1 MKINRNFWKRVARTA
16 ATAAVVLVGA
26 IGGNASKAQDGEVG
40 QVGQE
45 ALTAETA
52 QTAQNGEFASTAPSD
67 AWVEDGFP
75 LIYRRDG
82 AALEAIW
89 NALEPSE
96 TGRAGRAGQL
106 KQAGQAEK
114 TGQIG
119 EAEGKSETGK
129 TTPEPFAEA
138 VDFQLRRQGPKYK
151 GKTLAL
157 RGRLLRA
164 VWVPTSRETAQ
175 TGEVAEV
182 DETAQIGEVAE
193 VGETAQTGEVAEVG
207 ETAQIGEV
215 SASGASGKSGGFYD
229 LWVLLPDSKR
239 DPVRLLTRRAPPG
252 FNVDERLENAT
263 AYPETVEYRRET
275 VEATAVYYRTTAFDG
290 GDDFYAAPTL
300 VAVDFRWSGAAASA
314 DDGDGASGK
323 TEKTGSALGVKIGVC
338 VGIVAVWL
346 LTRRFVGRK
355 SGGKSGK
362 RGKRGKQG
370 KRGKNALD
378 LPDSIEPFAL
388 LLVASGAL
396 VGAVRAET
404 PDVAENA
411 GTAQTTQVDEGNEV
425 SEVGETGENAQDD
438 AAFWSVATGVDVG
451 AWRRETAVSA
461 EPRPAL
467 DSTEAVER
475 RRIAVATFERLARLV
490 SPSVLAER
498 FGGSENRQNSENG
511 GAAALVGTPGD
522 YVAAAPSERRE
533 AVSGASVR
541 YFCGTALRVERLP
554 TGADEAARIG
564 GDALYRVVV
573 ALDSPEN
580 GGTGKNREEGETSA
594 APETLVVYSPNVPK
608 FAAPPSFFDANGKQ
622 AKRGKESR
630 TAKTTEVGDLA
641 EVGELGNVGDL
652 AKTGELGNVGV
663 GERVGGLGVLF
674 GREADGAVALAAR
687 VGWFP
692 ADAPLGRLGVDL
704 SAFEGAPV
712 YPIRALTAE
721 KDPTRRRKIA
731 QTLRWTS
738 ADVRP
743 FYETLAAVRRDAS
756 RNKKSVLAPDSSFA
770 SETEKIVA
778 LFNRPEQN
786 QGRVVRL
793 RGRVRRANLVLVD
806 DPDVVAST
814 GIDRY
819 YQLYLFSN
827 DSQGWPLVLCVP
839 ELPDGLKVGGGKE
852 YRREIEFVGAFTK
865 TWAYKTS
872 AQRTQTPESAPID
885 EKTQLSET
893 SQTAKTPSNAQTAQS
908 GQVAQNAEISPN
920 APNAASA
927 QSAESTGPGPWG
939 RVPVL
944 VGRVVNV
951 VPEEP
956 EWPKAPLSPTAIVV
970 GFALLS
976 AAWVALRRRAARP
989 PRTRRR

>member
-1 MKINRNFWKRVARTA
+1 MRGDRVLDDARLLMILDLAMKINRNFWKRVARTA
-16 ATAAVVLVGA
+16 ATAAVVLVGT
-26 IGGNASKAQDGEVG
+26 IGGNAAKAQNGEIG
-40 QVGQE
+40 RIEQVE
-45 ALTAETA
+45 RTAETTRTTQTA
-52 QTAQNGEFASTAPSD
+52 QTAKNGEVASTAPSD
-67 AWVEDGFP
+67 VWVEDGFP

-96 TGRAGRAGQL
+96 A
-106 KQAGQAEK
+106 
-114 TGQIG
+114 
-119 EAEGKSETGK
+119 GK
-129 TTPEPFAEA
+129 TPPEPFAEA

-151 GKTLAL
+151 GKTLTL

-175 TGEVAEV
+175 DGEVK
-182 DETAQIGEVAE
+182 Q
-193 VGETAQTGEVAEVG
+193 VGETAQNGEVGQVG
-207 ETAQIGEV
+207 ETTQNGEV
-215 SASGASGKSGGFYD
+215 SASGASGESGGFYD
-229 LWVLLPDSKR
+229 LWVLLPDAKR

-355 SGGKSGK
+355 SAGKTG
-362 RGKRGKQG
+362 RRG

-388 LLVASGAL
+388 LLVATGAL

-404 PDVAENA
+404 SDVAEIAENA
-411 GTAQTTQVDEGNEV
+411 GTTQTTQVG
-425 SEVGETGENAQDD
+425 EVGEIGELGEVGEVGEVGESAQDD

-451 AWRRETAVSA
+451 AWRRETAASE

-498 FGGSENRQNSENG
+498 FGGSENRKNSENG
-511 GAAALVGTPGD
+511 ETAALVGTLGD

-580 GGTGKNREEGETSA
+580 GEIGENGEDGETSA
-594 APETLVVYSPNVPK
+594 APETLVVYSPNVPN
-608 FAAPPSFFDANGKQ
+608 FAAPPSFFDANGKK
-622 AKRGKESR
+622 AKRGKEGKTVK
-630 TAKTTEVGDLA
+630 TAD
-641 EVGELGNVGDL
+641 VGDL

-663 GERVGGLGVLF
+663 GERVGGLGVSF

-687 VGWFP
+687 IGWFP

-743 FYETLAAVRRDAS
+743 FYETLAAVRRDTS
-756 RNKKSVLAPDSSFA
+756 RNKKTILTPDSSFA
-770 SETEKIVA
+770 SEAEKVVA
-778 LFNRPEQN
+778 LFNRPERN

-872 AQRTQTPESAPID
+872 AQRTQSA
-885 EKTQLSET
+885 ETAQTVQNSETAET
-893 SQTAKTPSNAQTAQS
+893 SQI
-908 GQVAQNAEISPN
+908 AQNAEP
-920 APNAASA
+920 
-927 QSAESTGPGPWG
+927 TGPGAWG

-944 VGRVVNV
+944 VGRVVDV

-956 EWPKAPLSPTAIVV
+956 AGPKAPVSPTAIVV
-970 GFALLS
+970 AFAVLA
-976 AAWVALRRRAARP
+976 AAWVALRRRVART
-989 PRTRRR
+989 PRASRR

>member
-1 MKINRNFWKRVARTA
+1 MILDLAMKINRNFWKRVARTA

-26 IGGNASKAQDGEVG
+26 IGGNATKAQNGEIG
-40 QVGQE
+40 EKGRGAQ
-45 ALTAETA
+45 TA
-52 QTAQNGEFASTAPSD
+52 QTAQKGEVASSAPSD

-96 TGRAGRAGQL
+96 AGQ
-106 KQAGQAEK
+106 
-114 TGQIG
+114 TGQVG
-119 EAEGKSETGK
+119 EAGGKSEAGK
-129 TTPEPFAEA
+129 TPSEPFAEA

-151 GKTLAL
+151 GKTLTL

-175 TGEVAEV
+175 DGEVAQ
-182 DETAQIGEVAE
+182 T
-193 VGETAQTGEVAEVG
+193 GETAQV
-207 ETAQIGEV
+207 GEV
-215 SASGASGKSGGFYD
+215 SANGETARTGELSANGASGGFYD

-300 VAVDFRWSGAAASA
+300 VAVDFRWSGAAKSTDAGSESTKKA
-314 DDGDGASGK
+314 
-323 TEKTGSALGVKIGVC
+323 EKTGAALGVKIGVC
-338 VGIVAVWL
+338 VGIVAVWF

-355 SGGKSGK
+355 SGGKLDK
-362 RGKRGKQG
+362 RG

-388 LLVASGAL
+388 LLVATAAF
-396 VGAVRAET
+396 VGAVRAEI
-404 PDVAENA
+404 PEVAENA
-411 GTAQTTQVDEGNEV
+411 GTAQTTQVDKESKTDEV
-425 SEVGETGENAQDD
+425 GKTNEVGEVGEIGENAQDD
-438 AAFWSVATGVDVG
+438 AAFWSVATGVDVD
-451 AWRRETAVSA
+451 AWRRETAISG

-475 RRIAVATFERLARLV
+475 RRIAVATFERLTRLV
-490 SPSVLAER
+490 SPSVLEER
-498 FGGSENRQNSENG
+498 FGGSENGQNSENG
-511 GAAALVGTPGD
+511 ESAALVGTLGD
-522 YVAAAPSERRE
+522 YVAAAPSKRP
-533 AVSGASVR
+533 AFDSAASVR

-573 ALDSPEN
+573 ALDSAES
-580 GGTGKNREEGETSA
+580 GKVRGNRKDGETSA

-608 FAAPPSFFDANGKQ
+608 FAAPSSFFDANGKR
-622 AKRGKESR
+622 AKRGKE
-630 TAKTTEVGDLA
+630 
-641 EVGELGNVGDL
+641 GEMGEAANVGNL
-652 AKTGELGNVGV
+652 TKSGELGNVGV
-663 GERVGGLGVLF
+663 GERVGGLGVSF

-692 ADAPLGRLGVDL
+692 TDAPLGRLGVDL

-712 YPIRALTAE
+712 HPIRALTAE
-721 KDPTRRRKIA
+721 KDSTRRREIA
-731 QTLRWTS
+731 RTLRWTS

-743 FYETLAAVRRDAS
+743 FYETLAAVRRDS
-756 RNKKSVLAPDSSFA
+756 RRNEKTVLTPDSSFA
-770 SETEKIVA
+770 SEAEKIVA
-778 LFNRPEQN
+778 LFNRPERN

-806 DPDVVAST
+806 DPDVVAAT

-819 YQLYLFSN
+819 YQLYLFAN

-872 AQRTQTPESAPID
+872 AQRTQTAENAPSA
-885 EKTQLSET
+885 EKTQ
-893 SQTAKTPSNAQTAQS
+893 TAQN
-908 GQVAQNAEISPN
+908 GQSAQN
-920 APNAASA
+920 
-927 QSAESTGPGPWG
+927 AESTGPGPWG

-956 EWPKAPLSPTAIVV
+956 PTSKAPVSPTAIVV
-970 GFALLS
+970 GFAVLS
-976 AAWVALRRRAARP
+976 AAWVALRRRVARP

>member
-1 MKINRNFWKRVARTA
+1 MILDLAMKINRNFWKRVARTA

-26 IGGNASKAQDGEVG
+26 IGGNAAKAQNGEVG
-40 QVGQE
+40 QIGQVGR
-45 ALTAETA
+45 TAEAA
-52 QTAQNGEFASTAPSD
+52 QTAQKGEFASTAPSD

-96 TGRAGRAGQL
+96 PGRTGQVE
-106 KQAGQAEK
+106 Q

-119 EAEGKSETGK
+119 ETEEKSETGK
-129 TTPEPFAEA
+129 TPSEPFAEA

-175 TGEVAEV
+175 SGEVA
-182 DETAQIGEVAE
+182 Q
-193 VGETAQTGEVAEVG
+193 VGETAQDG
-207 ETAQIGEV
+207 ETAQVGEV
-215 SASGASGKSGGFYD
+215 SANGEAAQTGELSANGASGGFYD

-300 VAVDFRWSGAAASA
+300 VAVDFRWSGSAASA

-346 LTRRFVGRK
+346 LTRRFVER
-355 SGGKSGK
+355 KSGK
-362 RGKRGKQG
+362 RG

-388 LLVASGAL
+388 LLVATGAF

-404 PDVAENA
+404 PEVAEVAENA
-411 GTAQTTQVDEGNEV
+411 GTAQTTQV
-425 SEVGETGENAQDD
+425 GEAGENAQDD
-438 AAFWSVATGVDVG
+438 AAFWSVATGVDVD
-451 AWRRETAVSA
+451 AWRRETAISG

-511 GAAALVGTPGD
+511 GAAALVGTLGD

-554 TGADEAARIG
+554 IGADEAARIG

-580 GGTGKNREEGETSA
+580 GEVGENRGKVETSA
-594 APETLVVYSPNVPK
+594 ALETLVVYSPNVPK
-608 FAAPPSFFDANGKQ
+608 FAAPPSFFDANGKR
-622 AKRGKESR
+622 AKRGKEGEAAK
-630 TAKTTEVGDLA
+630 TAKTAD
-641 EVGELGNVGDL
+641 VGDL
-652 AKTGELGNVGV
+652 AKTDELGNVGV
-663 GERVGGLGVLF
+663 GERVGGLGVSF

-721 KDPTRRRKIA
+721 KDATRRREIA

-743 FYETLAAVRRDAS
+743 FYETLAAVRRDLS
-756 RNKKSVLAPDSSFA
+756 RNEKAVLAPDSSFA
-770 SETEKIVA
+770 SEADKIVA
-778 LFNRPEQN
+778 LFNRPERN
-786 QGRVVRL
+786 QGRVVKL

-819 YQLYLFSN
+819 YQLYLFAN

-872 AQRTQTPESAPID
+872 AQRTQTAETAQ
-885 EKTQLSET
+885 TVQNSETAGT
-893 SQTAKTPSNAQTAQS
+893 SQTA
-908 GQVAQNAEISPN
+908 QNAD
-920 APNAASA
+920 
-927 QSAESTGPGPWG
+927 STGPGPWG

-956 EWPKAPLSPTAIVV
+956 PGPKAPVSPTAIVV
-970 GFALLS
+970 GFAVLS
-976 AAWVALRRRAARP
+976 AAWVALRRRVARA

>member
-26 IGGNASKAQDGEVG
+26 IGGNASKAQIGEVG
-40 QVGQE
+40 RIGQIGR
-45 ALTAETA
+45 TAKAT
-52 QTAQNGEFASTAPSD
+52 QTAQKGEFASTAPSD

-89 NALEPSE
+89 NALEPS
-96 TGRAGRAGQL
+96 GAGRTGQVE
-106 KQAGQAEK
+106 Q

-129 TTPEPFAEA
+129 TPSEPFAEA

-175 TGEVAEV
+175 NGEVAEVGETAQIGEVAEVGETAQIGEVAEVDETAQTGEVAEV
-182 DETAQIGEVAE
+182 DETAQTGEVAE

-207 ETAQIGEV
+207 ETARTDEV

-263 AYPETVEYRRET
+263 AYPKTVEYRRET

-300 VAVDFRWSGAAASA
+300 VAVDFRWSGSAASA
-314 DDGDGASGK
+314 DDGDGASGKTEK

-355 SGGKSGK
+355 SGGKL
-362 RGKRGKQG
+362 GKRGKQ
-370 KRGKNALD
+370 GKNALD

-404 PDVAENA
+404 PDVAEIAENA
-411 GTAQTTQVDEGNEV
+411 GTAQKTQI
-425 SEVGETGENAQDD
+425 GEIAQIDDD

-451 AWRRETAVSA
+451 AWRRETALSA

-511 GAAALVGTPGD
+511 GAAALVGTLGD

-580 GGTGKNREEGETSA
+580 GEAGKNREEDETSA

-608 FAAPPSFFDANGKQ
+608 FAAPPSFFDANGKR
-622 AKRGKESR
+622 AKRSKESE
-630 TAKTTEVGDLA
+630 TAKTA
-641 EVGELGNVGDL
+641 EVGDL

-692 ADAPLGRLGVDL
+692 TDAPLGRLGVDL
-704 SAFEGAPV
+704 SAFEGALV

-721 KDPTRRRKIA
+721 KDPTRRREIA
-731 QTLRWTS
+731 RTLRWTS

-743 FYETLAAVRRDAS
+743 FYETLAAVRRDS
-756 RNKKSVLAPDSSFA
+756 RRAEKPILTPNADFSSEA
-770 SETEKIVA
+770 KKIVA
-778 LFNRPEQN
+778 LFNRPEDN
-786 QGRVVRL
+786 QGRVVKL

-806 DPDVVAST
+806 DPDVVAAT

-819 YQLYLFSN
+819 YQLYLFAN

-839 ELPDGLKVGGGKE
+839 ELPDGLKTGGGK
-852 YRREIEFVGAFTK
+852 
-865 TWAYKTS
+865 
-872 AQRTQTPESAPID
+872 
-885 EKTQLSET
+885 
-893 SQTAKTPSNAQTAQS
+893 
-908 GQVAQNAEISPN
+908 
-920 APNAASA
+920 
-927 QSAESTGPGPWG
+927 
-939 RVPVL
+939 
-944 VGRVVNV
+944 
-951 VPEEP
+951 
-956 EWPKAPLSPTAIVV
+956 
-970 GFALLS
+970 
-976 AAWVALRRRAARP
+976 
-989 PRTRRR
+989 

>member
-1 MKINRNFWKRVARTA
+1 
-16 ATAAVVLVGA
+16 
-26 IGGNASKAQDGEVG
+26 
-40 QVGQE
+40 
-45 ALTAETA
+45 
-52 QTAQNGEFASTAPSD
+52 
-67 AWVEDGFP
+67 
-75 LIYRRDG
+75 
-82 AALEAIW
+82 
-89 NALEPSE
+89 
-96 TGRAGRAGQL
+96 
-106 KQAGQAEK
+106 
-114 TGQIG
+114 
-119 EAEGKSETGK
+119 
-129 TTPEPFAEA
+129 
-138 VDFQLRRQGPKYK
+138 
-151 GKTLAL
+151 
-157 RGRLLRA
+157 
-164 VWVPTSRETAQ
+164 
-175 TGEVAEV
+175 
-182 DETAQIGEVAE
+182 
-193 VGETAQTGEVAEVG
+193 
-207 ETAQIGEV
+207 
-215 SASGASGKSGGFYD
+215 
-229 LWVLLPDSKR
+229 
-239 DPVRLLTRRAPPG
+239 
-252 FNVDERLENAT
+252 
-263 AYPETVEYRRET
+263 
-275 VEATAVYYRTTAFDG
+275 
-290 GDDFYAAPTL
+290 
-300 VAVDFRWSGAAASA
+300 
-314 DDGDGASGK
+314 
-323 TEKTGSALGVKIGVC
+323 
-338 VGIVAVWL
+338 
-346 LTRRFVGRK
+346 
-355 SGGKSGK
+355 
-362 RGKRGKQG
+362 
-370 KRGKNALD
+370 
-378 LPDSIEPFAL
+378 
-388 LLVASGAL
+388 
-396 VGAVRAET
+396 
-404 PDVAENA
+404 
-411 GTAQTTQVDEGNEV
+411 
-425 SEVGETGENAQDD
+425 D

-451 AWRRETAVSA
+451 AWRRETAISG

-475 RRIAVATFERLARLV
+475 RRIAVATFERLTRLV

-498 FGGSENRQNSENG
+498 FGGSKNRQNSENG
-511 GAAALVGTPGD
+511 KVATLVGTLGD
-522 YVAAAPSERRE
+522 YVAAAPNERRE

-580 GGTGKNREEGETSA
+580 GEAGKNREEDETSA

-622 AKRGKESR
+622 AKRSKEGK
-630 TAKTTEVGDLA
+630 TAKTAG
-641 EVGELGNVGDL
+641 VGDL
-652 AKTGELGNVGV
+652 AKTGELGKVGV
-663 GERVGGLGVLF
+663 GERVGGLGVSF
-674 GREADGAVALAAR
+674 GREADGPVALAAQ

-721 KDPTRRRKIA
+721 KDATRRRKIA

-756 RNKKSVLAPDSSFA
+756 RNQKSVLTPDSSFA

-778 LFNRPEQN
+778 LFNRPERN

-872 AQRTQTPESAPID
+872 AQRTQTAETAQTVQSSETA
-885 EKTQLSET
+885 ET
-893 SQTAKTPSNAQTAQS
+893 SQITQTA
-908 GQVAQNAEISPN
+908 EP
-920 APNAASA
+920 
-927 QSAESTGPGPWG
+927 TGPGAWG

-944 VGRVVNV
+944 VGRVVDV

-956 EWPKAPLSPTAIVV
+956 AGSKAPVSPTAIVV
-970 GFALLS
+970 AFAVLA
-976 AAWVALRRRAARP
+976 AAWVALRRRVTRT
-989 PRTRRR
+989 PRAS

>member
-1 MKINRNFWKRVARTA
+1 MILDLAMKINRNFWKRVARTA
-16 ATAAVVLVGA
+16 ATAAVVLVGT
-26 IGGNASKAQDGEVG
+26 IGENAA
-40 QVGQE
+40 
-45 ALTAETA
+45 
-52 QTAQNGEFASTAPSD
+52 TAQNGEVGQFGRDGRSASVARSTQVAQNGETASTAPSD
-67 AWVEDGFP
+67 AWVPDGFP

-96 TGRAGRAGQL
+96 TGQ
-106 KQAGQAEK
+106 
-114 TGQIG
+114 TGQVG
-119 EAEGKSETGK
+119 EAGGKSEAGK
-129 TTPEPFAEA
+129 TPPEPFAEA

-151 GKTLAL
+151 GKTLTL

-164 VWVPTSRETAQ
+164 VWAPTSRETAQ
-175 TGEVAEV
+175 NGEVATNGEA
-182 DETAQIGEVAE
+182 AQDGEVAAN
-193 VGETAQTGEVAEVG
+193 GEAAQSGEVAQVG
-207 ETAQIGEV
+207 EAAQNDEV
-215 SASGASGKSGGFYD
+215 ATSGASGESGGFYD

-300 VAVDFRWSGAAASA
+300 VAVDFRWSGAAASTDA
-314 DDGDGASGK
+314 GSVSTKKA
-323 TEKTGSALGVKIGVC
+323 EKTGGALGVKIGVC

-355 SGGKSGK
+355 SAGKTG
-362 RGKRGKQG
+362 RRG

-388 LLVASGAL
+388 LIVAAGTL

-404 PDVAENA
+404 PEVAEIEGNEQ
-411 GTAQTTQVDEGNEV
+411 TTQTTQVDEDNEIG
-425 SEVGETGENAQDD
+425 EVGEVGEVGESAQDD
-438 AAFWSVATGVDVG
+438 AAFWSVATGVDVD
-451 AWRRETAVSA
+451 AWRRETAASG

-467 DSTEAVER
+467 DSPEAVER
-475 RRIAVATFERLARLV
+475 RRIAVATFERLTRLV

-498 FGGSENRQNSENG
+498 FGGSENGQNSENG
-511 GAAALVGTPGD
+511 ESAALVGTLGD
-522 YVAAAPSERRE
+522 YVAAAPSERPK
-533 AVSGASVR
+533 AVPGASVR
-541 YFCGTALRVERLP
+541 YFCGTAVRIERLA

-573 ALDSPEN
+573 ALDSAEN
-580 GGTGKNREEGETSA
+580 GGIGENGEDGETSA

-608 FAAPPSFFDANGKQ
+608 FAAPSSFFDANGKR
-622 AKRGKESR
+622 AKRNKEGKTGKAAS
-630 TAKTTEVGDLA
+630 
-641 EVGELGNVGDL
+641 VGDL
-652 AKTGELGNVGV
+652 AKPGELGSVGV
-663 GERVGGLGVLF
+663 GERVGGLGVSF

-692 ADAPLGRLGVDL
+692 TDAPLGRLGVDL

-721 KDPTRRRKIA
+721 KDATRRREIA
-731 QTLRWTS
+731 RTLRWTS

-743 FYETLAAVRRDAS
+743 FYETLAAVRRGAI
-756 RNKKSVLAPDSSFA
+756 RNEKTILAPDSSFA

-778 LFNRPEQN
+778 LFNRPERN

-806 DPDVVAST
+806 DPDVVAAT
-814 GIDRY
+814 GVDKY
-819 YQLYLFSN
+819 YQLYLFAN

-872 AQRTQTPESAPID
+872 AQRTQTAESAPSA
-885 EKTQLSET
+885 EK
-893 SQTAKTPSNAQTAQS
+893 AQS
-908 GQVAQNAEISPN
+908 AQNGQSAEN
-920 APNAASA
+920 AETTQN
-927 QSAESTGPGPWG
+927 AESTGPGPWG

-944 VGRVVNV
+944 VGRVVDV

-956 EWPKAPLSPTAIVV
+956 EKPKAPVSPTAIVV
-970 GFALLS
+970 GFAVLS
-976 AAWVALRRRAARP
+976 AAWVALRRRVARA
-989 PRTRRR
+989 PRAGRR

>member
-26 IGGNASKAQDGEVG
+26 IGGNAAKAQNGEIG
-40 QVGQE
+40 EKGRGAQ
-45 ALTAETA
+45 TA
-52 QTAQNGEFASTAPSD
+52 QTAQNGEVASTAPSD

-96 TGRAGRAGQL
+96 TGQ
-106 KQAGQAEK
+106 
-114 TGQIG
+114 TGQIGQVG
-119 EAEGKSETGK
+119 EAEGKNEAGK
-129 TTPEPFAEA
+129 KPPEPFAEA

-151 GKTLAL
+151 GKTLTL

-175 TGEVAEV
+175 DGEV
-182 DETAQIGEVAE
+182 
-193 VGETAQTGEVAEVG
+193 AQTGEFSANG
-207 ETAQIGEV
+207 EITQDGEV
-215 SASGASGKSGGFYD
+215 AANGEAAQTGELSANGASGGFYD

-300 VAVDFRWSGAAASA
+300 VAVDFRWSGAAAST
-314 DDGDGASGK
+314 DDGSESTEK
-323 TEKTGSALGVKIGVC
+323 TEKTGGALGVKIGVC
-338 VGIVAVWL
+338 VGIVAVWF

-355 SGGKSGK
+355 SAGKTG
-362 RGKRGKQG
+362 RRG

-388 LLVASGAL
+388 LLVAAGAF

-404 PDVAENA
+404 PEVAKNA
-411 GTAQTTQVDEGNEV
+411 GTTRTTQDDEESETG
-425 SEVGETGENAQDD
+425 EVGETAQDD
-438 AAFWSVATGVDVG
+438 AAFWSVATGVDVD
-451 AWRRETAVSA
+451 AWRREMAISG
-461 EPRPAL
+461 EPQPAL

-475 RRIAVATFERLARLV
+475 RQIAVATFERLARLV

-498 FGGSENRQNSENG
+498 FGGNGRNGEDGENRN
-511 GAAALVGTPGD
+511 ATALVGTLGD
-522 YVAAAPSERRE
+522 YVAAAPSKRP
-533 AVSGASVR
+533 AFDSSASVR
-541 YFCGTALRVERLP
+541 YFCGTAVRIERLA
-554 TGADEAARIG
+554 TGADESARIG

-573 ALDSPEN
+573 ALDSAEN
-580 GGTGKNREEGETSA
+580 GKVGKNREDGGTFA

-608 FAAPPSFFDANGKQ
+608 FAAPSSFFDANGKR
-622 AKRGKESR
+622 AKRGKEGEMGE
-630 TAKTTEVGDLA
+630 AANVGELVKAGEAADVGDLT
-641 EVGELGNVGDL
+641 
-652 AKTGELGNVGV
+652 KSGELGNVGV
-663 GERVGGLGVLF
+663 GERVGGLGVSF

-692 ADAPLGRLGVDL
+692 TDAPLGRLGVDL
-704 SAFEGAPV
+704 SGFEGAPV

-721 KDPTRRRKIA
+721 KDATRRREIA

-743 FYETLAAVRRDAS
+743 FYETLAAVRRDS
-756 RNKKSVLAPDSSFA
+756 RRNEKTVLAPDSGFA
-770 SETEKIVA
+770 SEAEKIVA
-778 LFNRPEQN
+778 LFNRPERN

-806 DPDVVAST
+806 DPDVVAAT

-819 YQLYLFSN
+819 YQLYLFAN

-852 YRREIEFVGAFTK
+852 YRREIEFIGAFTK

-872 AQRTQTPESAPID
+872 AQRTQTAENAPSA
-885 EKTQLSET
+885 EKT
-893 SQTAKTPSNAQTAQS
+893 KTAQN
-908 GQVAQNAEISPN
+908 GQSAQNAEV
-920 APNAASA
+920 A
-927 QSAESTGPGPWG
+927 QNAESTGPGPWG

-956 EWPKAPLSPTAIVV
+956 ERPKAPVSPTAIVV
-970 GFALLS
+970 GFAVLS
-976 AAWVALRRRAARP
+976 ATWVALRRRAARA

>member
-16 ATAAVVLVGA
+16 ATAAVVLVGT
-26 IGGNASKAQDGEVG
+26 IGGNAAKAQNDEVG
-40 QVGQE
+40 QIGQVGG
-45 ALTAETA
+45 TAEAARTT
-52 QTAQNGEFASTAPSD
+52 QTAQKGEFASTAPSD
-67 AWVEDGFP
+67 AWVPDGFP

-96 TGRAGRAGQL
+96 A
-106 KQAGQAEK
+106 
-114 TGQIG
+114 
-119 EAEGKSETGK
+119 GK
-129 TTPEPFAEA
+129 TPPEPFAEA

-175 TGEVAEV
+175 NDEVKQVGEAAQSDEV
-182 DETAQIGEVAE
+182 DQ
-193 VGETAQTGEVAEVG
+193 VGETAQNGEVEQVG
-207 ETAQIGEV
+207 ETAQSVEV
-215 SASGASGKSGGFYD
+215 SAKEQSEKSGGFYD

-300 VAVDFRWSGAAASA
+300 VAVDFRWSGAAP
-314 DDGDGASGK
+314 GDGGAD
-323 TEKTGSALGVKIGVC
+323 EKTGETRGIEKTGDWLGVKIAGVAL
-338 VGIVAVWL
+338 IVAVWL
-346 LTRRFVGRK
+346 LLRRGTRRK
-355 SGGKSGK
+355 SAGKLSK
-362 RGKRGKQG
+362 KG

-388 LLVASGAL
+388 LLVAAGAF

-404 PDVAENA
+404 PEVGKDAE
-411 GTAQTTQVDEGNEV
+411 TAQ
-425 SEVGETGENAQDD
+425 VGEIGENAQDD

-498 FGGSENRQNSENG
+498 FGGSGNRQNNENG
-511 GAAALVGTPGD
+511 ESAALVGTLGD
-522 YVAAAPSERRE
+522 YVATAPSKRPTPDW
-533 AVSGASVR
+533 AASVR

-554 TGADEAARIG
+554 TGADESARIG

-580 GGTGKNREEGETSA
+580 GEVGENRGEVETPDASK
-594 APETLVVYSPNVPK
+594 TLVVYSPNVPK
-608 FAAPPSFFDANGKQ
+608 FAAPPSFFDAD
-622 AKRGKESR
+622 AKRGKI
-630 TAKTTEVGDLA
+630 G
-641 EVGELGNVGDL
+641 
-652 AKTGELGNVGV
+652 KTGETGEAAQVGV

-674 GREADGAVALAAR
+674 GRETDGAVALTAR

-692 ADAPLGRLGVDL
+692 TDAPLGRLGVDL
-704 SAFEGAPV
+704 SAFEAAPV

-721 KDPTRRRKIA
+721 KDPTRRREIA

-743 FYETLAAVRRDAS
+743 FYETLAAVRRDLR
-756 RNKKSVLAPDSSFA
+756 RNEKTVLAPDSSFA
-770 SETEKIVA
+770 LEAEKIAA

-806 DPDVVAST
+806 DPDVVAAT

-819 YQLYLFSN
+819 YQLYLFAN
-827 DSQGWPLVLCVP
+827 DSQGWPLVLCVS
-839 ELPDGLKVGGGKE
+839 ELPNGLKLGGGKE

-872 AQRTQTPESAPID
+872 AQ
-885 EKTQLSET
+885 KTQSAET
-893 SQTAKTPSNAQTAQS
+893 AQTS
-908 GQVAQNAEISPN
+908 QNAES
-920 APNAASA
+920 SE
-927 QSAESTGPGPWG
+927 SAESSGPGPWG

-944 VGRVVNV
+944 VGRVARV
-951 VPEEP
+951 VPEETST
-956 EWPKAPLSPTAIVV
+956 PKAPVSPTAIVV
-970 GFALLS
+970 GFAFLS
-976 AAWVALRRRAARP
+976 AAWIALRRRAARE

>member
-1 MKINRNFWKRVARTA
+1 
-16 ATAAVVLVGA
+16 
-26 IGGNASKAQDGEVG
+26 
-40 QVGQE
+40 
-45 ALTAETA
+45 
-52 QTAQNGEFASTAPSD
+52 
-67 AWVEDGFP
+67 
-75 LIYRRDG
+75 
-82 AALEAIW
+82 
-89 NALEPSE
+89 
-96 TGRAGRAGQL
+96 
-106 KQAGQAEK
+106 
-114 TGQIG
+114 
-119 EAEGKSETGK
+119 
-129 TTPEPFAEA
+129 
-138 VDFQLRRQGPKYK
+138 
-151 GKTLAL
+151 
-157 RGRLLRA
+157 
-164 VWVPTSRETAQ
+164 
-175 TGEVAEV
+175 
-182 DETAQIGEVAE
+182 
-193 VGETAQTGEVAEVG
+193 VGETAQTGEVA
-207 ETAQIGEV
+207 
-215 SASGASGKSGGFYD
+215 ASGASGKSGGFYD
-229 LWVLLPDSKR
+229 RWVLLPDSKR

-300 VAVDFRWSGAAASA
+300 VAVDFRWSGSAASA

-355 SGGKSGK
+355 SGGKLGK
-362 RGKRGKQG
+362 RG

-388 LLVASGAL
+388 LLVATGAL

-404 PDVAENA
+404 PDVAEIAENA
-411 GTAQTTQVDEGNEV
+411 GTAQATQVDEGNEV
-425 SEVGETGENAQDD
+425 GEVGETGESAQDD

-451 AWRRETAVSA
+451 AWRRETAASG
-461 EPRPAL
+461 ELRPKL

-490 SPSVLAER
+490 SPAVLAER

-511 GAAALVGTPGD
+511 GAAALVGTLGD

-580 GGTGKNREEGETSA
+580 GKVGENGEDGETSA

-608 FAAPPSFFDANGKQ
+608 FAAPPSFFDANGKR
-622 AKRGKESR
+622 AKRSKEIK
-630 TAKTTEVGDLA
+630 TAETA
-641 EVGELGNVGDL
+641 NVGDL
-652 AKTGELGNVGV
+652 AKTGDLVKTGELGNVGV
-663 GERVGGLGVLF
+663 GERVGGLGVSF
-674 GREADGAVALAAR
+674 GREADGPVALAAR
-687 VGWFP
+687 IGWFP

-721 KDPTRRRKIA
+721 KDPTRRLKIA

-770 SETEKIVA
+770 SEIEKIVA

-885 EKTQLSET
+885 EKTQISET
-893 SQTAKTPSNAQTAQS
+893 SQPAKTPLNAQTAQS
-908 GQVAQNAEISPN
+908 GQVAQNAEISPNAPN

-956 EWPKAPLSPTAIVV
+956 ERPKAPLSPTAIVV

>member
-1 MKINRNFWKRVARTA
+1 MILDLAMKINRNFWKRVARTA
-16 ATAAVVLVGA
+16 ATAAVVLVGTV
-26 IGGNASKAQDGEVG
+26 GGNATKAQNGEIG
-40 QVGQE
+40 EKGRGAQ
-45 ALTAETA
+45 TA
-52 QTAQNGEFASTAPSD
+52 QTAQNGEVASTAPSD

-96 TGRAGRAGQL
+96 TGRTGQAGRTG
-106 KQAGQAEK
+106 GTSEIEK
-114 TGQIG
+114 TPS
-119 EAEGKSETGK
+119 K
-129 TTPEPFAEA
+129 PFAEA

-151 GKTLAL
+151 GKTLTL

-175 TGEVAEV
+175 NGEVA
-182 DETAQIGEVAE
+182 TN
-193 VGETAQTGEVAEVG
+193 GETAQNGEVATNG
-207 ETAQIGEV
+207 EAAQNGEV
-215 SASGASGKSGGFYD
+215 ARDGEAAQDGGFSANGASGESGGFYD

-275 VEATAVYYRTTAFDG
+275 VETEAVYYRTTAFDG

-314 DDGDGASGK
+314 DVGNGDG
-323 TEKTGSALGVKIGVC
+323 EKGTRTGGALGVKIGVC

-346 LTRRFVGRK
+346 LTRRFVGRR
-355 SGGKSGK
+355 SAGKTG
-362 RGKRGKQG
+362 RRG

-378 LPDSIEPFAL
+378 LPDSLEPFAL
-388 LLVASGAL
+388 LIVAAGTL

-404 PDVAENA
+404 PEVAEIEGNEQ
-411 GTAQTTQVDEGNEV
+411 TAQTTQVDEDNEIG
-425 SEVGETGENAQDD
+425 EVGESAQDD

-451 AWRRETAVSA
+451 AWRRETAISG

-467 DSTEAVER
+467 DSPEAVER
-475 RRIAVATFERLARLV
+475 RQIAVATFERLARLV
-490 SPSVLAER
+490 SPSVLSER
-498 FGGSENRQNSENG
+498 FGGSKNRQNSENG
-511 GAAALVGTPGD
+511 EATALVGTLGD
-522 YVAAAPSERRE
+522 YVAAAPSERPK

-541 YFCGTALRVERLP
+541 YFCGTAVRIERLA
-554 TGADEAARIG
+554 TGADESARIG

-573 ALDSPEN
+573 ALDWAGN
-580 GGTGKNREEGETSA
+580 GEVGKNREDGETSA

-608 FAAPPSFFDANGKQ
+608 FAAPSSFFDAN
-622 AKRGKESR
+622 AKRAEMRKAGK
-630 TAKTTEVGDLA
+630 TAKA
-641 EVGELGNVGDL
+641 EESGGL
-652 AKTGELGNVGV
+652 AKVGV
-663 GERVGGLGVLF
+663 GERVGGLGVCF

-692 ADAPLGRLGVDL
+692 TNAPLGRLGVDL

-721 KDPTRRRKIA
+721 KDPTRCREIA
-731 QTLRWTS
+731 RTLRWTS

-743 FYETLAAVRRDAS
+743 FYETLAAVRRDS
-756 RNKKSVLAPDSSFA
+756 RRDEKQVLAPDSHFS
-770 SETEKIVA
+770 SEVEKIVA

-786 QGRVVRL
+786 QGRVVKL

-806 DPDVVAST
+806 DPDVVAAT
-814 GIDRY
+814 GVDKY
-819 YQLYLFSN
+819 YQLYLFTN
-827 DSQGWPLVLCVP
+827 DSQGWPLVLCLP
-839 ELPDGLKVGGGKE
+839 ELPDGLKVGGGNE
-852 YRREIEFVGAFTK
+852 YRREIEFIGAFTK

-872 AQRTQTPESAPID
+872 AQR
-885 EKTQLSET
+885 
-893 SQTAKTPSNAQTAQS
+893 AQDAATAQNS
-908 GQVAQNAEISPN
+908 QNAETLQ
-920 APNAASA
+920 SA
-927 QSAESTGPGPWG
+927 QDAETPQNAEPTGPGPWG

-956 EWPKAPLSPTAIVV
+956 ETPKAPVSPTAIVV
-970 GFALLS
+970 GFAVLS
-976 AAWVALRRRAARP
+976 AAWVALRRRVARTS
-989 PRTRRR
+989 RTRLR

>member
-1 MKINRNFWKRVARTA
+1 MILDLAMKINRNFWKRVARTA

-26 IGGNASKAQDGEVG
+26 IGGNAAKAQNGEIG
-40 QVGQE
+40 EKGRG
-45 ALTAETA
+45 A
-52 QTAQNGEFASTAPSD
+52 QTAQSAQNGEVASTAPSD

-96 TGRAGRAGQL
+96 TGQ
-106 KQAGQAEK
+106 
-114 TGQIG
+114 TGQIGQVG
-119 EAEGKSETGK
+119 EAEGKSEAGK
-129 TTPEPFAEA
+129 KPPEPFAEA
-138 VDFQLRRQGPKYK
+138 VDFQLRRQGTKYK
-151 GKTLAL
+151 GKTLTL

-164 VWVPTSRETAQ
+164 VWVPTARETAQEGEVAQTGETAQVGEVSANGEAAQ
-175 TGEVAEV
+175 TGEVSAN
-182 DETAQIGEVAE
+182 GEA
-193 VGETAQTGEVAEVG
+193 AQTGEL
-207 ETAQIGEV
+207 
-215 SASGASGKSGGFYD
+215 SANGASGGFYD

-300 VAVDFRWSGAAASA
+300 VAVDFRWSGAAKSTDAGSESTEKA
-314 DDGDGASGK
+314 
-323 TEKTGSALGVKIGVC
+323 EKTGAALGVKIGVC
-338 VGIVAVWL
+338 VGIVAVWF

-355 SGGKSGK
+355 SAGKLDK
-362 RGKRGKQG
+362 RG

-388 LLVASGAL
+388 LLVATGAL
-396 VGAVRAET
+396 VGAARAEI
-404 PDVAENA
+404 PEVAENA
-411 GTAQTTQVDEGNEV
+411 GTTQTTQVGEENENG
-425 SEVGETGENAQDD
+425 EVGETAQED
-438 AAFWSVATGVDVG
+438 AAFWSVATGVDVD
-451 AWRRETAVSA
+451 AWRRETAISG

-498 FGGSENRQNSENG
+498 FGGSKNGQNSENSE
-511 GAAALVGTPGD
+511 AAALVGTLGD
-522 YVAAAPSERRE
+522 YVAAAPSKRP
-533 AVSGASVR
+533 AFDSAASVR

-573 ALDSPEN
+573 ALDSAESGKV
-580 GGTGKNREEGETSA
+580 GGNRKDGETSA

-608 FAAPPSFFDANGKQ
+608 FAAPPSFFDANGKR
-622 AKRGKESR
+622 AKRGKEGEMGE
-630 TAKTTEVGDLA
+630 AA
-641 EVGELGNVGDL
+641 NVGELVKAGEAADVGNL
-652 AKTGELGNVGV
+652 TKSGELGNVGV
-663 GERVGGLGVLF
+663 GERVGGLGVSF

-692 ADAPLGRLGVDL
+692 TDAPLGRLGVDL
-704 SAFEGAPV
+704 SGFEGAPV

-721 KDPTRRRKIA
+721 KDSTRRREIA

-743 FYETLAAVRRDAS
+743 FYETLAAVRRDS
-756 RNKKSVLAPDSSFA
+756 RRNEKTVLTPDSSFA
-770 SETEKIVA
+770 SEAEKIVA
-778 LFNRPEQN
+778 LFNRPERN

-806 DPDVVAST
+806 DPDVVAAT

-819 YQLYLFSN
+819 YQLYLFAN

-839 ELPDGLKVGGGKE
+839 QLPDGLKVGGGKE

-872 AQRTQTPESAPID
+872 AQRTQTAENALSA
-885 EKTQLSET
+885 EKT
-893 SQTAKTPSNAQTAQS
+893 KTAQN
-908 GQVAQNAEISPN
+908 GQSAQN
-920 APNAASA
+920 
-927 QSAESTGPGPWG
+927 AESTGPGPWG

-956 EWPKAPLSPTAIVV
+956 PTSKAPVSPTAIVV
-970 GFALLS
+970 GFAVLS
-976 AAWVALRRRAARP
+976 AAWVALRRRVARP

>member
-1 MKINRNFWKRVARTA
+1 MILDLAMKINRNFWKRVARTA

-26 IGGNASKAQDGEVG
+26 IGGNAAKAQNGEVEQIG
-40 QVGQE
+40 QVGRTMGTVQ
-45 ALTAETA
+45 TTRTT

-96 TGRAGRAGQL
+96 TGRTGQVE
-106 KQAGQAEK
+106 Q

-119 EAEGKSETGK
+119 EAEEKSETGK
-129 TTPEPFAEA
+129 TTSEPFAEA

-151 GKTLAL
+151 GKTLTL

-164 VWVPTSRETAQ
+164 VWVPTSREAAQ
-175 TGEVAEV
+175 N
-182 DETAQIGEVAE
+182 GEVAE
-193 VGETAQTGEVAEVG
+193 VGETAQTGEVAEVD
-207 ETAQIGEV
+207 EAAQNGGV
-215 SASGASGKSGGFYD
+215 AASGASGKSGGFYD

-362 RGKRGKQG
+362 RGKRGK
-370 KRGKNALD
+370 NALD

-388 LLVASGAL
+388 LLVATGAF

-404 PDVAENA
+404 PDVAEIAENA
-411 GTAQTTQVDEGNEV
+411 GTTQTTQVGEFG
-425 SEVGETGENAQDD
+425 EVGESAQDD

-451 AWRRETAVSA
+451 AWRRETAASE

-511 GAAALVGTPGD
+511 EAAALVGTLGD

-580 GGTGKNREEGETSA
+580 GENGEIGENGEDGETSA

-608 FAAPPSFFDANGKQ
+608 FAAPPSFFDANGKR
-622 AKRGKESR
+622 AKRGKESK
-630 TAKTTEVGDLA
+630 TAEMA
-641 EVGELGNVGDL
+641 NVGDL

-663 GERVGGLGVLF
+663 GERVGGLGVSF

-692 ADAPLGRLGVDL
+692 TDAPLGRLGVDL

-712 YPIRALTAE
+712 HPIRALTAE
-721 KDPTRRRKIA
+721 KDSTRRREIA
-731 QTLRWTS
+731 RTLRWTS

-743 FYETLAAVRRDAS
+743 FYETLAAVRRDS
-756 RNKKSVLAPDSSFA
+756 RRNEKTVLTPDSSFA
-770 SETEKIVA
+770 SEAEKIVA
-778 LFNRPEQN
+778 LFNRPERN

-806 DPDVVAST
+806 DPDVVAAT

-819 YQLYLFSN
+819 YQLYLFAN
-827 DSQGWPLVLCVP
+827 DSQGWPLVLCIP

-872 AQRTQTPESAPID
+872 AQRTQTAENAPSA
-885 EKTQLSET
+885 EKTQ
-893 SQTAKTPSNAQTAQS
+893 TAQN
-908 GQVAQNAEISPN
+908 GQSAQN
-920 APNAASA
+920 
-927 QSAESTGPGPWG
+927 AESTGPGPWG

-956 EWPKAPLSPTAIVV
+956 PTSKAPVSPTAIVV
-970 GFALLS
+970 GFAVLS
-976 AAWVALRRRAARP
+976 AAWVALRRRVARP

>member
-1 MKINRNFWKRVARTA
+1 MILDLAMKINRNFWKRVARTA
-16 ATAAVVLVGA
+16 ATAAGVLVGA
-26 IGGNASKAQDGEVG
+26 IGENAATAQNAEFGQG
-40 QVGQE
+40 AQVGQ
-45 ALTAETA
+45 TA
-52 QTAQNGEFASTAPSD
+52 QTTQTAKNSEVASTAPSD
-67 AWVEDGFP
+67 VWVPDGFP

-96 TGRAGRAGQL
+96 AGQTSL
-106 KQAGQAEK
+106 
-114 TGQIG
+114 
-119 EAEGKSETGK
+119 
-129 TTPEPFAEA
+129 EPFAEA

-164 VWVPTSRETAQ
+164 VWVPTSSETAQ
-175 TGEVAEV
+175 DGEN
-182 DETAQIGEVAE
+182 AQ
-193 VGETAQTGEVAEVG
+193 VGEAAQDGEN
-207 ETAQIGEV
+207 AQDD
-215 SASGASGKSGGFYD
+215 GKSGGFYD

-239 DPVRLLTRRAPPG
+239 DPIRLLTRRAPPG
-252 FNVDERLENAT
+252 FNVDGGLENAT
-263 AYPETVEYRRET
+263 AYPKTVEYRRET
-275 VEATAVYYRTTAFDG
+275 VEANAVYYRTTAFDG

-300 VAVDFRWSGAAASA
+300 VAVDFRWSGSAASA
-314 DDGDGASGK
+314 VDGGESTEK
-323 TEKTGSALGVKIGVC
+323 TEKTGGALGVKIGVC

-355 SGGKSGK
+355 STGRLGK
-362 RGKRGKQG
+362 RG

-388 LLVASGAL
+388 LLVAAGAFA
-396 VGAVRAET
+396 GAVRAET
-404 PDVAENA
+404 PEVAEIAENA
-411 GTAQTTQVDEGNEV
+411 QEAQKAQAGEIGEIG
-425 SEVGETGENAQDD
+425 EIGETAQDD
-438 AAFWSVATGVDVG
+438 AAFWSVATGVDVD
-451 AWRRETAVSA
+451 AWRRETAISG
-461 EPRPAL
+461 ESRPPL

-498 FGGSENRQNSENG
+498 FGGSENKQNGENRQD
-511 GAAALVGTPGD
+511 AALVGTLGD
-522 YVAAAPSERRE
+522 YVAAASSERRE
-533 AVSGASVR
+533 ATSGASVR
-541 YFCGTALRVERLP
+541 YFCGTALQIERLP

-573 ALDSPEN
+573 ALDSSEDREA
-580 GGTGKNREEGETSA
+580 GGNREDGETSV
-594 APETLVVYSPNVPK
+594 APKTLVVYSPNVPK
-608 FAAPPSFFDANGKQ
+608 FAAPSSFFDANGKR
-622 AKRGKESR
+622 ANIGKTGKRGSADKKGGAGE
-630 TAKTTEVGDLA
+630 TANDG
-641 EVGELGNVGDL
+641 GL
-652 AKTGELGNVGV
+652 AKLSDLENVGV
-663 GERVGGLGVLF
+663 GERVGGLGVSF

-692 ADAPLGRLGVDL
+692 TDAPLGRLGVDL
-704 SAFEGAPV
+704 AAFEGAPV

-721 KDPTRRRKIA
+721 KDATRRREIA
-731 QTLRWTS
+731 RTLRWTS

-743 FYETLAAVRRDAS
+743 FYETLAAVRRDS
-756 RNKKSVLAPDSSFA
+756 RRNEKEVLAPDSIFA
-770 SETEKIVA
+770 SEIDKIVA
-778 LFNRPEQN
+778 LFNFPERN

-819 YQLYLFSN
+819 YQLYLFAN

-852 YRREIEFVGAFTK
+852 YRSEIEFVGAFTK

-872 AQRTQTPESAPID
+872 AQ
-885 EKTQLSET
+885 KTQNAPTAQIDPSAET
-893 SQTAKTPSNAQTAQS
+893 PQTAQS
-908 GQVAQNAEISPN
+908 AEF
-920 APNAASA
+920 
-927 QSAESTGPGPWG
+927 TGPGPWG

-944 VGRVVNV
+944 VGRVVDV

-956 EWPKAPLSPTAIVV
+956 TGPKAPVSPTAIVV
-970 GFALLS
+970 AFAVLAS
-976 AAWVALRRRAARP
+976 AWIALRRRAARP
-989 PRTRRR
+989 PRANRR

>member
-1 MKINRNFWKRVARTA
+1 MILDLPMKINRNFWKRVARTA
-16 ATAAVVLVGA
+16 ASAAIVLVGA
-26 IGGNASKAQDGEVG
+26 VGGNALKAQDGEVG
-40 QVGQE
+40 QAGRVVQ
-45 ALTAETA
+45 TA
-52 QTAQNGEFASTAPSD
+52 QTAQIRQAEQNGEAASTAPTD

-75 LIYRRDG
+75 LLYRRDG

-96 TGRAGRAGQL
+96 TGESGRI
-106 KQAGQAEK
+106 EK
-114 TGQIG
+114 VG
-119 EAEGKSETGK
+119 EAGESGTS
-129 TTPEPFAEA
+129 EPFAEA

-151 GKTLAL
+151 GKTLTL

-164 VWVPTSRETAQ
+164 VWVPTFRRSQ
-175 TGEVAEV
+175 SGEVAQNKENGQ
-182 DETAQIGEVAE
+182 DEGNARNNAD
-193 VGETAQTGEVAEVG
+193 
-207 ETAQIGEV
+207 
-215 SASGASGKSGGFYD
+215 SASGGFYD

-275 VEATAVYYRTTAFDG
+275 VEATAVYYRATAFDG

-314 DDGDGASGK
+314 DGESGAGEK
-323 TEKTGSALGVKIGVC
+323 TEKTGSALGVKIAVG

-355 SGGKSGK
+355 SAGKTGR
-362 RGKRGKQG
+362 RGKRE
-370 KRGKNALD
+370 KNALD

-388 LLVASGAL
+388 LAVAFGAF

-404 PDVAENA
+404 PEVAE
-411 GTAQTTQVDEGNEV
+411 TAQIDKVGEV
-425 SEVGETGENAQDD
+425 SEVAQNNDD
-438 AAFWSVATGVDVG
+438 AAFWSVATGVDVD
-451 AWRRETAVSA
+451 AWRRETAASG
-461 EPRPAL
+461 EFRPKL
-467 DSTEAVER
+467 DSPEAVER

-490 SPSVLAER
+490 SPAVLVER
-498 FGGSENRQNSENG
+498 FGGVGQNGEDGKNG
-511 GAAALVGTPGD
+511 SAALVGTLGD
-522 YVAAAPSERRE
+522 YVAAAPNVRPK
-533 AVSGASVR
+533 AVPGASVR
-541 YFCGTALRVERLP
+541 YFCGTALRIERLP

-564 GDALYRVVV
+564 GGALYRVLV

-580 GGTGKNREEGETSA
+580 GKIGKIEGNSEDGETSA
-594 APETLVVYSPNVPK
+594 APKTLVVYSPNVPK
-608 FAAPPSFFDANGKQ
+608 FAAPPSFFDANGKR
-622 AKRGKESR
+622 AKRGGEGK
-630 TAKTTEVGDLA
+630 TAKTAD
-641 EVGELGNVGDL
+641 VGDL
-652 AKTGELGNVGV
+652 AKPGELGNVGV

-692 ADAPLGRLGVDL
+692 TDAPLGRLGVDL

-721 KDPTRRRKIA
+721 KDPTRRREIA
-731 QTLRWTS
+731 RTLRWTS

-743 FYETLAAVRRDAS
+743 FYETLAAVRRDS
-756 RNKKSVLAPDSSFA
+756 RRDEKSVLAPDSRFP
-770 SETEKIVA
+770 SEEEKVVA
-778 LFNRPEQN
+778 LFNRPERN
-786 QGRVVRL
+786 QGRVVKL

-806 DPDVVAST
+806 DPDVVAAT
-814 GIDRY
+814 GVDRY

-839 ELPDGLKVGGGKE
+839 ELPGDLKTGGGKE

-872 AQRTQTPESAPID
+872 AQRTRIAETAQ
-885 EKTQLSET
+885 T
-893 SQTAKTPSNAQTAQS
+893 SQDAEASQGAQS
-908 GQVAQNAEISPN
+908 AQNAEP
-920 APNAASA
+920 
-927 QSAESTGPGPWG
+927 TGPGAWG

-944 VGRVVNV
+944 VGRVVRV
-951 VPEEP
+951 VPEEA
-956 EWPKAPLSPTAIVV
+956 ERPKAPISPTALVV

-976 AAWVALRRRAARP
+976 AAWVALRRRVART
-989 PRTRRR
+989 PRTSRR

>member
-1 MKINRNFWKRVARTA
+1 MILDLPMKINRNFWKRVARTA
-16 ATAAVVLVGA
+16 ASAAVVLVGA
-26 IGGNASKAQDGEVG
+26 IGENASKAQDGEVEQTG
-40 QVGQE
+40 QTEQVGQIE
-45 ALTAETA
+45 RTAEITLTT
-52 QTAQNGEFASTAPSD
+52 QTEQNGEVASTAPTD
-67 AWVEDGFP
+67 AWVADGFP

-89 NALEPSE
+89 NALEPSG
-96 TGRAGRAGQL
+96 TGGNGQVGKVGEAGRN
-106 KQAGQAEK
+106 
-114 TGQIG
+114 
-119 EAEGKSETGK
+119 EA
-129 TTPEPFAEA
+129 PEPFADA
-138 VDFQLRRQGPKYK
+138 VDFQLRRQGAKYK

-164 VWVPTSRETAQ
+164 VWVPTSRGTAQ
-175 TGEVAEV
+175 NGEVAQVGEATQNG
-182 DETAQIGEVAE
+182 EIAQEGKAAQNREVAAIGVSKE
-193 VGETAQTGEVAEVG
+193 SGE
-207 ETAQIGEV
+207 
-215 SASGASGKSGGFYD
+215 SGGFYD

-300 VAVDFRWSGAAASA
+300 VAVDFRWSGSAASA
-314 DDGDGASGK
+314 DDGNGASGK

-355 SGGKSGK
+355 SGGKTG
-362 RGKRGKQG
+362 RRG

-388 LLVASGAL
+388 FAVATGTL

-404 PDVAENA
+404 PEVGGIAENA
-411 GTAQTTQVDEGNEV
+411 GTAQKTQI
-425 SEVGETGENAQDD
+425 GEIAQIDDD
-438 AAFWSVATGVDVG
+438 AAFWSVATGVDVD
-451 AWRRETAVSA
+451 AWRRETAASG
-461 EPRPAL
+461 ELRPKL

-498 FGGSENRQNSENG
+498 FGGSENRQNSENREV
-511 GAAALVGTPGD
+511 AALVGTLGD
-522 YVAAAPSERRE
+522 YVAAAPNVRPK

-541 YFCGTALRVERLP
+541 YFCGTALRIERLP

-580 GGTGKNREEGETSA
+580 GKAGGNGENGETSA

-608 FAAPPSFFDANGKQ
+608 FAAPPNFFDAN
-622 AKRGKESR
+622 AKRGGTEEAGKAGKMGE
-630 TAKTTEVGDLA
+630 TTKNGDLTKA
-641 EVGELGNVGDL
+641 GELGAL
-652 AKTGELGNVGV
+652 ESVGV
-663 GERVGGLGVLF
+663 GERVGGLGVCF

-692 ADAPLGRLGVDL
+692 TDAPLGRLGVDL
-704 SAFEGAPV
+704 SAFEGALV

-721 KDPTRRRKIA
+721 KDPTRRREIA
-731 QTLRWTS
+731 RTLRWTS

-743 FYETLAAVRRDAS
+743 FYETLAAVRRDS
-756 RNKKSVLAPDSSFA
+756 LRDEKSILTPDSSF
-770 SETEKIVA
+770 STEGRGIVA
-778 LFNRPEQN
+778 LFNRPEEN
-786 QGRVVRL
+786 QGRVAKL
-793 RGRVRRANLVLVD
+793 RGRVRRANLILVD
-806 DPDVVAST
+806 DPDVVAAT

-819 YQLYLFSN
+819 YQLYLFAN

-839 ELPDGLKVGGGKE
+839 ELPDGLKTGGGKE

-865 TWAYKTS
+865 TWAYRTT
-872 AQRTQTPESAPID
+872 APPTQTAE
-885 EKTQLSET
+885 
-893 SQTAKTPSNAQTAQS
+893 N
-908 GQVAQNAEISPN
+908 AQNAQSSETTQN
-920 APNAASA
+920 A
-927 QSAESTGPGPWG
+927 QFAEVVEPTGPGPWG

-956 EWPKAPLSPTAIVV
+956 PTPKAPLSPTAIVV

-976 AAWVALRRRAARP
+976 AAWVALRRRVARA

>member
-1 MKINRNFWKRVARTA
+1 MILDLPMKINRNFWKRVARTA
-16 ATAAVVLVGA
+16 ASAAVVLVGA
-26 IGGNASKAQDGEVG
+26 IGENASKAQDGEVEQTG
-40 QVGQE
+40 QTEQVGQIE
-45 ALTAETA
+45 RTAEITLTT
-52 QTAQNGEFASTAPSD
+52 QTEQNGEVASTAPTD
-67 AWVEDGFP
+67 AWIPDGFP

-89 NALEPSE
+89 NALEPSG
-96 TGRAGRAGQL
+96 TGGNGQVGKVGEAGRN
-106 KQAGQAEK
+106 
-114 TGQIG
+114 
-119 EAEGKSETGK
+119 EA
-129 TTPEPFAEA
+129 PEPFADA
-138 VDFQLRRQGPKYK
+138 VDFQLRRQGAKYK

-164 VWVPTSRETAQ
+164 VWVPTSRGTAQ
-175 TGEVAEV
+175 NGEVAQVGEATQNG
-182 DETAQIGEVAE
+182 EIAQEGKAAQNREVAAIGVSKE
-193 VGETAQTGEVAEVG
+193 SGE
-207 ETAQIGEV
+207 
-215 SASGASGKSGGFYD
+215 SGGFYD

-300 VAVDFRWSGAAASA
+300 VAVDFRWSGSAASA
-314 DDGDGASGK
+314 DDGSGTSEK
-323 TEKTGSALGVKIGVC
+323 SAKTGSALGVKIGVC
-338 VGIVAVWL
+338 VAIVAVWL

-355 SGGKSGK
+355 SGGKTG
-362 RGKRGKQG
+362 RRG

-388 LLVASGAL
+388 FAVATGTL

-404 PDVAENA
+404 PEVGGIAENA
-411 GTAQTTQVDEGNEV
+411 GTAQKTQI
-425 SEVGETGENAQDD
+425 GEIAQIDDD
-438 AAFWSVATGVDVG
+438 AAFWSVATGVDVD
-451 AWRRETAVSA
+451 AWRRETAASG
-461 EPRPAL
+461 ELRPKL

-498 FGGSENRQNSENG
+498 FGGSENRQNSENREV
-511 GAAALVGTPGD
+511 AALVGTLGD
-522 YVAAAPSERRE
+522 YVATAPNERP
-533 AVSGASVR
+533 ATDSAASVR
-541 YFCGTALRVERLP
+541 YFCGRALQVERLA

-580 GGTGKNREEGETSA
+580 GKAGGNGENGETSA
-594 APETLVVYSPNVPK
+594 ASETLVVYSPNVPK
-608 FAAPPSFFDANGKQ
+608 FAAPPNFFDAN
-622 AKRGKESR
+622 AKRGGTEEAGKAGKMSES
-630 TAKTTEVGDLA
+630 TKNGDLTKA
-641 EVGELGNVGDL
+641 GELGAL
-652 AKTGELGNVGV
+652 ESVGV
-663 GERVGGLGVLF
+663 GERVGGLGVCF

-692 ADAPLGRLGVDL
+692 TDAPLGRLGVDL
-704 SAFEGAPV
+704 SAFEGALV

-721 KDPTRRRKIA
+721 KDPTRRREIA
-731 QTLRWTS
+731 RTLRWTS

-743 FYETLAAVRRDAS
+743 FYETLAAVRRDS
-756 RNKKSVLAPDSSFA
+756 LRDEKSILTPDSSF
-770 SETEKIVA
+770 STEGRGIVA
-778 LFNRPEQN
+778 LFNRPEEN
-786 QGRVVRL
+786 QGRVAKL
-793 RGRVRRANLVLVD
+793 RGRVRRANLILVD
-806 DPDVVAST
+806 DPDVVAAT

-819 YQLYLFSN
+819 YQLYLFAN

-839 ELPDGLKVGGGKE
+839 ELPDGLKTGGGKE

-865 TWAYKTS
+865 TWAYRTT
-872 AQRTQTPESAPID
+872 APPTQTAE
-885 EKTQLSET
+885 
-893 SQTAKTPSNAQTAQS
+893 N
-908 GQVAQNAEISPN
+908 AQNAQSSETTQNSQFAEVV
-920 APNAASA
+920 AP
-927 QSAESTGPGPWG
+927 TGPGPWG

-956 EWPKAPLSPTAIVV
+956 EKPKAPLSPTAIVV

-976 AAWVALRRRAARP
+976 AAWVALRRRVARA

>member
-1 MKINRNFWKRVARTA
+1 MILDLAMKINRNFWKRVARTA

-26 IGGNASKAQDGEVG
+26 IGGNAAKAQNGEVEQIG
-40 QVGQE
+40 QVGRTMGTVQ
-45 ALTAETA
+45 TTRTT

-96 TGRAGRAGQL
+96 TGRTGQVE
-106 KQAGQAEK
+106 Q

-119 EAEGKSETGK
+119 EAEEKSETGK
-129 TTPEPFAEA
+129 TTSEPFAEA

-151 GKTLAL
+151 GKTLTL

-164 VWVPTSRETAQ
+164 VWVPTSREAAQ
-175 TGEVAEV
+175 N
-182 DETAQIGEVAE
+182 GEVAE
-193 VGETAQTGEVAEVG
+193 VGETAQTGEVAEVD
-207 ETAQIGEV
+207 EAAQNGGV
-215 SASGASGKSGGFYD
+215 AASGASGKSGGFYD

-252 FNVDERLENAT
+252 FNVDERLENST

-362 RGKRGKQG
+362 RGKRGK
-370 KRGKNALD
+370 NALD

-388 LLVASGAL
+388 LLVATGAF

-404 PDVAENA
+404 PDVAEIAENA
-411 GTAQTTQVDEGNEV
+411 GTTQTTQVGEFG
-425 SEVGETGENAQDD
+425 EVGESAQDD

-451 AWRRETAVSA
+451 AWRRETAASE

-511 GAAALVGTPGD
+511 EAAALVGTLGD

-580 GGTGKNREEGETSA
+580 GENGEIGENGEDGETSA

-608 FAAPPSFFDANGKQ
+608 FAAPPSFFDANGKR
-622 AKRGKESR
+622 AKRGKESK
-630 TAKTTEVGDLA
+630 TAEMA
-641 EVGELGNVGDL
+641 NVGDL

-663 GERVGGLGVLF
+663 GERVGGLGVSF

-687 VGWFP
+687 IGWFP

-721 KDPTRRRKIA
+721 KDPPRRRKIA

-743 FYETLAAVRRDAS
+743 FYETLAAVRRDTN
-756 RNKKSVLAPDSSFA
+756 RNKKTILTPDSSFA
-770 SETEKIVA
+770 SEAEKVVA
-778 LFNRPEQN
+778 LFNRPERN

-827 DSQGWPLVLCVP
+827 DSQGWPLVLCIP

-872 AQRTQTPESAPID
+872 AQKTQTAETAQTVQNSETA
-885 EKTQLSET
+885 ET
-893 SQTAKTPSNAQTAQS
+893 SQI
-908 GQVAQNAEISPN
+908 AQN
-920 APNAASA
+920 
-927 QSAESTGPGPWG
+927 AESTGPGAWG

-944 VGRVVNV
+944 VGWVVDV

-956 EWPKAPLSPTAIVV
+956 AGPKAPVSSTAIVV
-970 GFALLS
+970 AFAVLA
-976 AAWVALRRRAARP
+976 AAWVALRRRVART
-989 PRTRRR
+989 PRTNRR